1 MVLIV
6 LGVIGSFLPFV
17 PVIDLGPE
25 LVLVGLLPPL
35 LYSSALQTS
44 IIDIKANL
52 TSVILLSVTA
62 VVVTT
67 FTVGWTLHALVPDI
81 PWPVALA
88 LGAAVAP
95 PDAVSASAVARRI
108 GLPRQIVTVL
118 EGESLLN
125 EATALV
131 SLRTVI
137 AAITGA
143 VAVGSIS
150 LDFLIAAG
158 GGILLGLAV
167 AVVVNLLRRRIH
179 DPLIDTGLSFVV
191 PFLAYLA
198 AEEIHAS
205 GVISVVVAGL
215 LIGHKAPVVQT
226 SGSRITER
234 VTWST
239 VAFLLEHAVF
249 LLIGMQVVSIITGLD
264 GTDVQLLRHK
274 VAMGVLDAH
283 LLLPRGQRDEEFHS
297 AIVDLLNDWVA
308 TTGRPQVETFSIVA
322 PPGHPIAR
330 QLQDHLYRMGTPHG
344 MHSPDSE
351 TGRRILA
358 ETEEEIRWPMISA
371 SGLPAE
377 HCPSARHL
385 ARRHSANHA
394 LTVEQLPDELD
405 VIIVGAGP
413 AGLAA
418 AVYAASGGLSTL
430 VLESDAVG
438 GQAGTSSMIRN
449 YLGFPRGISGMRL
462 TSRARTQALRFGAV
476 IRTGWPVE
484 RLEPGIDGD
493 LHTVHT
499 ESEALRARTVL
510 IASGV
515 SYRRLGVDSLEQL
528 VGHGVHYGAAMASA
542 PEMEGQDVV
551 VVGGGNSAGQ
561 AAVHLAR
568 FARSVTI
575 VVRRPGLGETMSQ
588 YLITEI
594 EANPRIEVQG
604 GTRVVDGGAEE
615 GELSWVE
622 LEEIATGQRQHQEV
636 GGLVL
641 LLGAAPH
648 CDWLPAAVCR
658 DERGF
663 VLTGRDVPADHWLQ
677 DVPPAQLSTAVPGV
691 LCAGDVRARSM
702 KRVASAT
709 GEGAAAVSLIH
720 EHLSALPERR

>member
-1 MVLIV
+1 
-6 LGVIGSFLPFV
+6 
-17 PVIDLGPE
+17 
-25 LVLVGLLPPL
+25 
-35 LYSSALQTS
+35 
-44 IIDIKANL
+44 
-52 TSVILLSVTA
+52 
-62 VVVTT
+62 
-67 FTVGWTLHALVPDI
+67 
-81 PWPVALA
+81 
-88 LGAAVAP
+88 
-95 PDAVSASAVARRI
+95 
-108 GLPRQIVTVL
+108 
-118 EGESLLN
+118 
-125 EATALV
+125 
-131 SLRTVI
+131 
-137 AAITGA
+137 
-143 VAVGSIS
+143 
-150 LDFLIAAG
+150 
-158 GGILLGLAV
+158 
-167 AVVVNLLRRRIH
+167 
-179 DPLIDTGLSFVV
+179 
-191 PFLAYLA
+191 
-198 AEEIHAS
+198 
-205 GVISVVVAGL
+205 
-215 LIGHKAPVVQT
+215 
-226 SGSRITER
+226 
-234 VTWST
+234 
-239 VAFLLEHAVF
+239 
-249 LLIGMQVVSIITGLD
+249 
-264 GTDVQLLRHK
+264 
-274 VAMGVLDAH
+274 
-283 LLLPRGQRDEEFHS
+283 
-297 AIVDLLNDWVA
+297 VA

-358 ETEEEIRWPMISA
+358 ETEEEIHWPMISA

-385 ARRHSANHA
+385 ARRLSANRA
-394 LTVEQLPDELD
+394 LTVERLPDELD

-418 AVYAASGGLSTL
+418 AVYAASEGLSTL

-542 PEMEGQDVV
+542 PEMEGQNVV

-622 LEEIATGQRQHQEV
+622 LEEIATGQRRHQEV

-648 CDWLPAAVCR
+648 CDWLPEAVYR

-663 VLTGRDVPADHWLQ
+663 VLTGRASRPTTGCRTSRRRSCPPRCPAC
-677 DVPPAQLSTAVPGV
+677 
-691 LCAGDVRARSM
+691 CAPETSAR
-702 KRVASAT
+702 
-709 GEGAAAVSLIH
+709 G
-720 EHLSALPERR
+720 P

>member
-17 PVIDLGPE
+17 PVIELGPE

-125 EATALV
+125 DATALV
-131 SLRTVI
+131 SLRTAI

-264 GTDVQLLRHK
+264 GTVPWSRVVL
-274 VAMGVLDAH
+274 ACAGVLAAVILTRMAWV
-283 LLLPRGQRDEEFHS
+283 LLTQWLRGLRQAPQEREPWSH
-297 AIVDLLNDWVA
+297 AIITGWAGMRGVVTIAAVFIIPADVPHHDLLVLCALVVVLGTLYLQGLSLPWLTRALGVRPNDPAVDALARATLLQQASEAGLHELDRCDHHEDHGVAESIRARLDQRTFAAWERLSTRTGEESPSEAYTRLRLSMIAAERQRVLEIRREGQVPSHVVREVLGMLDLEESMLDSGAEAREEIVA
-308 TTGRPQVETFSIVA
+308 TG
-322 PPGHPIAR
+322 
-330 QLQDHLYRMGTPHG
+330 
-344 MHSPDSE
+344 
-351 TGRRILA
+351 
-358 ETEEEIRWPMISA
+358 
-371 SGLPAE
+371 
-377 HCPSARHL
+377 
-385 ARRHSANHA
+385 
-394 LTVEQLPDELD
+394 
-405 VIIVGAGP
+405 
-413 AGLAA
+413 
-418 AVYAASGGLSTL
+418 
-430 VLESDAVG
+430 
-438 GQAGTSSMIRN
+438 
-449 YLGFPRGISGMRL
+449 
-462 TSRARTQALRFGAV
+462 
-476 IRTGWPVE
+476 
-484 RLEPGIDGD
+484 DG
-493 LHTVHT
+493 
-499 ESEALRARTVL
+499 
-510 IASGV
+510 
-515 SYRRLGVDSLEQL
+515 
-528 VGHGVHYGAAMASA
+528 
-542 PEMEGQDVV
+542 
-551 VVGGGNSAGQ
+551 
-561 AAVHLAR
+561 
-568 FARSVTI
+568 
-575 VVRRPGLGETMSQ
+575 
-588 YLITEI
+588 
-594 EANPRIEVQG
+594 QG
-604 GTRVVDGGAEE
+604 GTCD
-615 GELSWVE
+615 EL
-622 LEEIATGQRQHQEV
+622 
-636 GGLVL
+636 
-641 LLGAAPH
+641 AAQPSVSPH
-648 CDWLPAAVCR
+648 ADDDAVCR
-658 DERGF
+658 ACVEQGTHPVALRRC
-663 VLTGRDVPADHWLQ
+663 LTCGEIGCCDSSVGQHA
-677 DVPPAQLSTAVPGV
+677 TAHF
-691 LCAGDVRARSM
+691 R
-702 KRVASAT
+702 AT
-709 GEGAAAVSLIH
+709 GHPVMQ
-720 EHLSALPERR
+720 SAEPGETWRWCYVHSTTA

>member
-1 MVLIV
+1 MR
-6 LGVIGSFLPFV
+6 
-17 PVIDLGPE
+17 
-25 LVLVGLLPPL
+25 
-35 LYSSALQTS
+35 
-44 IIDIKANL
+44 
-52 TSVILLSVTA
+52 TA
-62 VVVTT
+62 VPT
-67 FTVGWTLHALVPDI
+67 
-81 PWPVALA
+81 
-88 LGAAVAP
+88 
-95 PDAVSASAVARRI
+95 ARRI
-108 GLPRQIVTVL
+108 AVTAW
-118 EGESLLN
+118 S
-125 EATALV
+125 
-131 SLRTVI
+131 
-137 AAITGA
+137 
-143 VAVGSIS
+143 
-150 LDFLIAAG
+150 
-158 GGILLGLAV
+158 
-167 AVVVNLLRRRIH
+167 
-179 DPLIDTGLSFVV
+179 SFM
-191 PFLAYLA
+191 P
-198 AEEIHAS
+198 H
-205 GVISVVVAGL
+205 
-215 LIGHKAPVVQT
+215 
-226 SGSRITER
+226 
-234 VTWST
+234 
-239 VAFLLEHAVF
+239 
-249 LLIGMQVVSIITGLD
+249 
-264 GTDVQLLRHK
+264 VQLLRHK

-385 ARRHSANHA
+385 ARRLSANRA
-394 LTVEQLPDELD
+394 LTVERLPDELD

-418 AVYAASGGLSTL
+418 AVYAASEGLSTL

-462 TSRARTQALRFGAV
+462 TSRASTQALRFGAV

-542 PEMEGQDVV
+542 PEMEGQNVV

-575 VVRRPGLGETMSQ
+575 VVRRPGLAETMSQ

-622 LEEIATGQRQHQEV
+622 LEEIATGQRRHQEV

-641 LLGAAPH
+641 LLGRPRTATGFQRPCTGTSGASCSPAGRPGRPLAAGRPAGAAVHRGARRAVRRRRPRGVHEAGGLGHRRGSCGGVADPRAHLGCARAGLRRPFGQTLSGPFMGRRGRSSFHLRDLLRAVLRGDPVLARLSGVEAVGRAPVLDKSFRSDTDTDSALRPGSGRWNFPGARRGVPHRVVSRVWSSRLSLTTSIRRVHAFALWTLVQVLGIFWRTPGSEPPEGTRSVDGVDLQEGPLGAEAAPREPLE
-648 CDWLPAAVCR
+648 CLDVAGP
-658 DERGF
+658 RG
-663 VLTGRDVPADHWLQ
+663 LHDISRQRGRQPLAVPAGGL
-677 DVPPAQLSTAVPGV
+677 AVQPVAHV
-691 LCAGDVRARSM
+691 LLV
-702 KRVASAT
+702 
-709 GEGAAAVSLIH
+709 E
-720 EHLSALPERR
+720 

>member
-6 LGVIGSFLPFV
+6 LGVIGSVLPFV
-17 PVIDLGPE
+17 PVIGLGPE

-81 PWPVALA
+81 PWPVAFA

-125 EATALV
+125 DATALV
-131 SLRTVI
+131 SLRTAI

-234 VTWST
+234 ITWST

-283 LLLPRGQRDEEFHS
+283 LLLPRGQRYEEFHS

-358 ETEEEIRWPMISA
+358 KTEEEIRWPMISA